1 MNPRAFEFKTL
12 SKSRRSMWERKLIAS
27 ATAEHN
33 TSSMRS
39 VACISCT
46 WTCPKPRRPPCFR
59 ELSEQSRAHQD
70 QGLVFWH
77 QLHGGLGYV
86 ASQFGVTTSC
96 GVTPYTAAPSIRHHH
111 LRQRSATRCHHL
123 MWHQQA
129 SGDTSGVTTQFDVR
143 GQIRRQTVWRHNSAS
158 SKPMWLYEFGFG
170 VRSFATLPQAPSKK
184 SIKICQTCDHL
195 RPETCFSPRP
205 CG

>member
-12 SKSRRSMWERKLIAS
+12 LKSRRSMWERKLIAS

-39 VACISCT
+39 VACISCMYLDMSKASAPAVFPCVVRT
-46 WTCPKPRRPPCFR
+46 EPCTSGSGPGLLASAPWGPRVCGFTIR
-59 ELSEQSRAHQD
+59 HQ
-70 QGLVFWH
+70 
-77 QLHGGLGYV
+77 
-86 ASQFGVTTSC
+86 QFGVTT
-96 GVTPYTAAPSIRHHH
+96 YTAAPSIRHHH
-111 LRQRSATRCHHL
+111 LRQRSAMRCHHL
-123 MWHQQA
+123 MWRQQA

-184 SIKICQTCDHL
+184 NLSDL
-195 RPETCFSPRP
+195 RPSET
-205 CG
+205 